1 MKRSLALC
9 VLLCL
14 LLALLLLPGV
24 LGVDGVWI
32 AVPFAELACWALSIG
47 FLAAKRNK
55 YHYV

>member
-1 MKRSLALC
+1 MLTMKYLTLKTR
-9 VLLCL
+9 

-32 AVPFAELACWALSIG
+32 AVPFAEPACWALSIG